1 MFSKKVGVLVLVLVL
16 FSLNTFAANLT
27 PAYEWLNSQKPTDIY
42 SSAWAAL
49 ALSEV
54 NGGNSLIQYLENQ
67 KDPADCWP
75 KGSCKPKET
84 ALVALALS
92 KSGKNIDKSL
102 DWLKSHQDITLTGEW
117 LLQIKTDSNGQCDV
131 TYTTTQAATKKINVD
146 KGFITSDKCTTPST
160 FFNLGSCLEQNL
172 LLTKAALE
180 FDLKC
185 TFSGEISSVYRDA
198 GIYFLNDDVIT
209 GNQAKIKI
217 NNGNFGSY
225 EDTLITNWIL
235 EELNPDVNSL
245 IYLRKNFREN
255 DVKSNAFLYIITQ
268 KQNYINELSNLQKT
282 DKSFGNVFDTAIAAL
297 ALDDSQHQAQIDQ
310 LREWLDLQ
318 QDNKDFSWNKNILDT
333 SVVLYSAY
341 PNDGIDLGESSLTP
355 QTTTTLETS
364 CDEDN
369 ICDINSGEDYL
380 SCPLDCFC
388 GDSVCDSSESPSSC
402 PSDCESISTE
412 EETKE
417 ELEEEPEE
425 EPEEETKEER
435 SFGFLWFLLI
445 AIILGVIGFLAY
457 KKLPAL
463 KSKSQ
468 PKERPTFVLPKLVES
483 KKTEFKGPID
493 LLKPIVKVKSIKSKV
508 EEDLEKSLREAR
520 KLLEK

>member
-117 LLQIKTDSNGQCDV
+117 LLQIKTDSEGQCDV

-198 GIYFLNDDVIT
+198 GIYFLNDDVVT

-282 DKSFGNVFDTAIAAL
+282 DKSFGNVF
-297 ALDDSQHQAQIDQ
+297 
-310 LREWLDLQ
+310 E
-318 QDNKDFSWNKNILDT
+318 
-333 SVVLYSAY
+333 
-341 PNDGIDLGESSLTP
+341 
-355 QTTTTLETS
+355 
-364 CDEDN
+364 
-369 ICDINSGEDYL
+369 INSGEDYL

-425 EPEEETKEER
+425 ETKEER

-457 KKLPAL
+457 KKLP
-463 KSKSQ
+463 
-468 PKERPTFVLPKLVES
+468 
-483 KKTEFKGPID
+483 
-493 LLKPIVKVKSIKSKV
+493 
-508 EEDLEKSLREAR
+508 
-520 KLLEK
+520 